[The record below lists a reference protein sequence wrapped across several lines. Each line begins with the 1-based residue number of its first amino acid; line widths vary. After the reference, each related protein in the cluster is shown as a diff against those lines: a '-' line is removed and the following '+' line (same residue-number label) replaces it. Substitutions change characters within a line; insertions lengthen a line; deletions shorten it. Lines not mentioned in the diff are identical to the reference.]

1 MNIYDYI
8 KDNVTVPQAAERY
21 GLSIGRGGMT
31 CCLFHDDKHPSMKL
45 NERYFYCFGCGAH
58 GDVIDLTARL
68 LGTTTKDTIRILLND
83 FGLDP
88 DPGSPS
94 RPPQPGRPAI
104 YQLRQD
110 EQQCFAVLTSFHR
123 LLEDWKAQ
131 YAPASPDDPL
141 DDHYILA
148 CQQSEP
154 IEYALDILTVGET
167 EERVKLV
174 DGLIKSGRL
183 DRLRQTMAAIKE
195 GERYVDS
202 RAS

>member
-1 MNIYDYI
+1 MNSYDFV
-8 KDNVTVPQAAERY
+8 KDNVSVPQAAERY
-21 GLSIGRGGMT
+21 GLTIGRGGMVS
-31 CCLFHDDKHPSMKL
+31 CPFHEDRHPSMKL

-58 GDVIDLTARL
+58 GDVIDLTAQL

-88 DPGSPS
+88 EPGSSS
-94 RPPQPGRPAI
+94 RPPQPRRPAI

-110 EQQCFAVLTSFHR
+110 EQRCFTVLTSFHR
-123 LLEDWKAQ
+123 MLEDWKVQ

-148 CQQSEP
+148 CQQMEG
-154 IEYALDILTVGET
+154 IEYALDILTVGEA

-183 DRLRQTMAAIKE
+183 DRLRQAMNAIKE